1 MNNNINQLKKS
12 IMWKKV
18 YLFWSRKKQ
27 GEIRVKANTILEAR
41 EIARKMYDDA
51 KFEMIERQV
60 IG

>member
-1 MNNNINQLKKS
+1 
-12 IMWKKV
+12 MWKKV

>member
-51 KFEMIERQV
+51 KFEQIERQV